1 APLRSVHCTTC
12 DAGCQ
17 SAARLPQVA
26 LKGKAFPT
34 TVAQLVAL
42 RPRVWVS

>member
-17 SAARLPQVA
+17 SAARLPVA